1 LKIVTYARVSTI
13 GQERKGQSLPN
24 QERAFSEHI
33 KRSGD
38 VRLRAYQESASGKSI
53 EGRAEF
59 SRMIREL
66 PELKPDAIV
75 VDTLDRFTRNATD
88 GLVTVRALRGHSVA
102 LLPLDWHRAAPINLD
117 DDRDWQEIYDEFGAA
132 AREHRRISRR
142 VRRSYEGRRER
153 GATTHSHPPFGLKKV
168 GDRLE
173 PHPETAWIIRDLDA
187 KFIAGESQRDLV
199 HWLRSVTAGQIGS
212 RRGVRNLLANGT
224 FVIGGLRSP
233 DTHAAIQARIRFLA
247 AKFGSVS
254 THDSALTGV
263 VACGRCLDRGVP
275 MNRSLMCASW
285 QKTNKTAGLVCHLR
299 GHSKFQVTVDLIEP
313 LFAKFL
319 ERWQAPSTI
328 ERWAV
333 EPTESE
339 HVQKIQDLNRRLS
352 GIEQREAV
360 VKSRRDAALDLL
372 SDPSATMKKQGKKAL
387 LELESDERSLGVER
401 GLILAEIANT
411 PAPAVRQPEDAA
423 ALLEGLVETYWA
435 LELRERNELARAL
448 CQTLGSHPRVSRKGK
463 KSTTISLTWPE
474 LAAFEVSTINQR
486 LDDPRPK
493 IVANARPLDSSLATR

>member
-1 LKIVTYARVSTI
+1 MKIVTYARVSTV

-88 GLVTVRALRGHSVA
+88 GLVTVRALRGHGVA

-132 AREHRRISRR
+132 EREHRRISRR

-153 GATTHSHPPFGLKKV
+153 GATTHSHPPFGLRKV

-187 KFIAGESQRDLV
+187 KYLAGEGQLPMTV
-199 HWLRSVTAGQIGS
+199 WLRTVTAGKIGS
-212 RRGVRNLLANGT
+212 RRGIGNLLSNRT
-224 FVIGGLRSP
+224 FVSAGLRAP
-233 DTHAAIQARIRFLA
+233 DTQAAIDARRRFLA
-247 AKFGSVS
+247 SNFSS
-254 THDSALTGV
+254 FTMHDNALTGV
-263 VACGRCLDRGVP
+263 VACGRCLDRGQP
-275 MNRSLMCASW
+275 MNRSLMCATF
-285 QKTNKTAGLVCHLR
+285 QKSNNTAAILCHGR
-299 GHSKFQVTVDLIEP
+299 GHANFYVTVDLIEP

-328 ERWAV
+328 ERWAF
-333 EPTESE
+333 EPTADE
-339 HVQKIQDLNRRLS
+339 HGKKIQDLNRRLS
-352 GIEQREAV
+352 GIEQREAQ

-372 SDPSATMKKQGKKAL
+372 SDPSAAMKKQGKKAL

-401 GLILAEIANT
+401 GLILGEIAAT
-411 PAPAVRQPEDAA
+411 PAPVVRQPEDVAVM
-423 ALLEGLVETYWA
+423 LNGLVETYWA
-435 LELRERNELARAL
+435 LELKERNELARAL
-448 CQTLGSHPRVSRKGK
+448 CYTLGSHPRVNRDAK
-463 KSTTISLTWPE
+463 KPSTISLTWPE
-474 LAAFEVSTINQR
+474 LAAFEVPAIHPQKAVAPPGTVSAR
-486 LDDPRPK
+486 L
-493 IVANARPLDSSLATR
+493 LDSSLATR